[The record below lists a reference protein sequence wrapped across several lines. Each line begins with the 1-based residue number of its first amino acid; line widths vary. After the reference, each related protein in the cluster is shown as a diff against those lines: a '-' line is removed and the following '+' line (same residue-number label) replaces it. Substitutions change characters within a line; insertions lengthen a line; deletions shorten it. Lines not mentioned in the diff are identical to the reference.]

1 MIPVLLVLL
10 KCSYLVKIIYLTKFL
25 SSIFYL
31 GPPLFGLSRPP
42 FFPQAFLSHPPP
54 NPFIMHPRFPIS
66 TPGPHGM
73 MSPISHIITNGN
85 DLTSSEIIDSSNL
98 IPNSTNYDTQSNENV
113 ISPVPDSKS
122 FQNIYD
128 R

>member
-1 MIPVLLVLL
+1 
-10 KCSYLVKIIYLTKFL
+10 
-25 SSIFYL
+25 
-31 GPPLFGLSRPP
+31 
-42 FFPQAFLSHPPP
+42 
-54 NPFIMHPRFPIS
+54 
-66 TPGPHGM
+66 M